1 MEQKRKNVSPFSN
14 EARNA
19 YVVEHITQAMI
30 SRLKEKPIS
39 EISISE
45 LCDEAGV
52 GRTSFYR
59 NFESR
64 EDIVRKY
71 IRQQLE
77 VWKTEWETSGESSN
91 AKMYGSLF
99 HHLKQQGDFYL
110 LLKDRGLMHL
120 FLEVFMETYG
130 PKEEYENMWAYAS
143 SFIAYG
149 TYGWINEWINRGMQE
164 SAETMADMLAQHGMK

>member
-30 SRLKEKPIS
+30 SRLKEKPIN

-71 IRQQLE
+71 IRQQLH
-77 VWKTEWETSGESSN
+77 VWKTEWEASGENSN

-99 HHLKQQGDFYL
+99 HHLKNQGDFFL
-110 LLKDRGLMHL
+110 LLKERGLMHL

-130 PKEEYENMWAYAS
+130 PKAEYENMWAYAT

-164 SAETMADMLAQHGMK
+164 SAETMADMLAKHGMK